1 MDFYLKRFG
10 GVLAAALLLLSAAS
24 ATTIAKL
31 SFNQLTDNADLVVSG
46 TVTRSW
52 AAWDAAH
59 KYIWTHYD
67 VSVLSQI
74 KGSAGQTVEIEE
86 LGGVVGDSG
95 MTIPGTVVYQTG
107 EKVLVFLSRW
117 PNGYLRTTGWG
128 QGKYRI
134 DVGNRL
140 HGDSSLSKVEIVAG
154 SEAATAS
161 VSRTLEGMSLNEAAV
176 RVANRVRAHA
186 QERAK

>member
-1 MDFYLKRFG
+1 MAFPLRWCG
-10 GVLAAALLLLSAAS
+10 GVLLASLLLLPAAS

-31 SFNQLTDNADLVVSG
+31 SFDQLTDKSDLVVSG

-52 AAWDAAH
+52 TAWDTEH
-59 KYIWTHYD
+59 KYIWTHYE
-67 VSVLSQI
+67 VSVLSEI
-74 KGSAGQTVEIEE
+74 KGRAGHTVEIEE

-95 MTIPGTVVYQTG
+95 MSVPGSVVYQTG
-107 EKVLVFLSRW
+107 ERVLVFLSRF

-134 DVGNRL
+134 DDANRL
-140 HGDSSLSKVEIVAG
+140 HGDSSLAKVEMVAG
-154 SEAATAS
+154 SGAAAS
-161 VSRTLEGMSLNEAAV
+161 DERTLDGMSLNEAAV
-176 RVANRVRAHA
+176 RVTNRVRIHA

>member
-1 MDFYLKRFG
+1 MALPLERFG
-10 GVLAAALLLLSAAS
+10 KVLLAALLLLPAAS
-24 ATTIAKL
+24 PTTLAKL
-31 SFNQLTDNADLVVSG
+31 SFDQLTDNSDLVVSG

-52 AAWDAAH
+52 TAWDTEH
-59 KYIWTHYD
+59 KYIWTHYE
-67 VSVLSQI
+67 VSVLSEI
-74 KGSAGQTVEIEE
+74 KGRAGRTVEIEE

-95 MTIPGTVVYQTG
+95 MNVPGAVVYQTG
-107 EKVLVFLSRW
+107 EKVLVFLSKQ

-134 DVGNRL
+134 DASNRL

-154 SEAATAS
+154 HEAAAS
-161 VSRTLEGMSLNEAAV
+161 DPHTLDGVSLNEAAV
-176 RVANRVRAHA
+176 RVTTRVRAHA

>member
-1 MDFYLKRFG
+1 MAFPLKWCG
-10 GVLAAALLLLSAAS
+10 QVLLAGLLLLPAAS

-31 SFNQLTDNADLVVSG
+31 SFDQLTDKSDLVVSG

-52 AAWDAAH
+52 TAWDAGH
-59 KYIWTHYD
+59 KYIWTHYE
-67 VSVLSQI
+67 VSVLSEI
-74 KGSAGQTVEIEE
+74 KGRAGRTVEIEE
-86 LGGVVGDSG
+86 LGGIVGDSG
-95 MTIPGTVVYQTG
+95 MNVPGAVVYETG
-107 EKVLVFLSRW
+107 EKVMVFLSRF

-134 DVGNRL
+134 DAGNRL
-140 HGDSSLSKVEIVAG
+140 HGDTSLSKVELVGGAETAG
-154 SEAATAS
+154 SDA
-161 VSRTLEGMSLNEAAV
+161 RTLDGMSLNEAAA

>member
-1 MDFYLKRFG
+1 MALHLERFG
-10 GVLAAALLLLSAAS
+10 NVLLAALLLLPAAS

-31 SFNQLTDNADLVVSG
+31 SFDQLTDKSDLVVSG

-52 AAWDAAH
+52 TAWDAEH
-59 KYIWTHYD
+59 KYIWTHYE
-67 VSVLSQI
+67 VAVLSEI
-74 KGSAGQTVEIEE
+74 KGRAGRNVEIEE

-95 MTIPGTVVYQTG
+95 MTVPGSVVYQTG
-107 EKVLVFLSRW
+107 EKVLVFLSRQ

-134 DVGNRL
+134 DAGNRL
-140 HGDSSLSKVEIVAG
+140 HGDSSLSKVEMVPG
-154 SEAATAS
+154 SQTAAS
-161 VSRTLEGMSLNEAAV
+161 DSRGLDGISLNEAAV
-176 RVANRVRAHA
+176 RVTNRVRAHA

>member
-1 MDFYLKRFG
+1 
-10 GVLAAALLLLSAAS
+10 
-24 ATTIAKL
+24 
-31 SFNQLTDNADLVVSG
+31 VVSG

-52 AAWDAAH
+52 TAWDAEH
-59 KYIWTHYD
+59 KYIWTHYE

-74 KGSAGQTVEIEE
+74 KGRAGRTVEIEE

-95 MTIPGTVVYQTG
+95 MTVPGAVVYETG
-107 EKVLVFLSRW
+107 EKVLVFLSRF

-134 DVGNRL
+134 DANNRL
-140 HGDSSLSKVEIVAG
+140 HGDASLAAVEMVPG
-154 SEAATAS
+154 PRAAAS
-161 VSRTLEGMSLNEAAV
+161 VSRTLDGVSLNEAAA
-176 RVANRVRAHA
+176 RVANRVRVRA